1 MPFGR
6 AMLEEVL
13 LLHQFAKG
21 SLGKGQRRQTAG
33 LRPDRCHKRIL
44 DSQEQEAMCSLFNE
58 QGSQSKGRVQ
68 RVKEFRK
75 SQKPGL
81 HG

>member
-21 SLGKGQRRQTAG
+21 RLGKGQRRQTAG
-33 LRPDRCHKRIL
+33 LRPDRRHERIG
-44 DSQEQEAMCSLFNE
+44 DRQEQEAVCSLL
-58 QGSQSKGRVQ
+58 
-68 RVKEFRK
+68 KE
-75 SQKPGL
+75 
-81 HG
+81 